1 MDRENRLCYVSCAS
15 CFMSFAKSFA
25 LIPRYSCHNFFK
37 ISSLI
42 FYFSNFRGTLEA
54 DDVIGKEW
62 ELLSVLM
69 YCWTGLLIQCF
80 LFRCWKLW
88 RRWWTGLKR
97 YIEQVWNITNKWSLL
112 TLGKYLYIAK
122 TGDVIPNSNNVVLVK
137 CEKEKW
143 KKGISQITMNK
154 AY

>member
-1 MDRENRLCYVSCAS
+1 MFILHMHIFHIASYAPLKFCINFKEKLRIWCLWKKWRGMDKENRLCYVSCAS

-62 ELLSVLM
+62 ELLSMLM
-69 YCWTGLLIQCF
+69 YCWTGLLMQSMFSLQMLIVMKTVMDS
-80 LFRCWKLW
+80 LFKDTLNRCE
-88 RRWWTGLKR
+88 
-97 YIEQVWNITNKWSLL
+97 I
-112 TLGKYLYIAK
+112 
-122 TGDVIPNSNNVVLVK
+122 
-137 CEKEKW
+137 
-143 KKGISQITMNK
+143 
-154 AY
+154 